1 MIKFTKRQTNTLLN
15 SLNRFY
21 NAQTNMKFCRNDE
34 NVETYTKCWMYLGGI
49 MDALDI
55 KVVQDRTGSYSER
68 FHVYTAEGFPEVA
81 DNMGNNIEIMTVD
94 ALTKTIIY
102 DIFKETDT
110 YSVKYAKQLQEGIA
124 KYYKEN
130 YGEQPILP

>member
-15 SLNRFY
+15 ALNMFY
-21 NAQTNMKFCRNDE
+21 NAQMNMKFCRTDE
-34 NVETYTKCWMYLGGI
+34 NVETYTKRCMYLDGI
-49 MDALDI
+49 MDAMDI
-55 KVVQDRTGSYSER
+55 VIVQDTTGVYSER

-81 DNMGNNIEIMTVD
+81 DNNGNDIKIMIID

>member
-1 MIKFTKRQTNTLLN
+1 MIKFTQRQINTIIN
-15 SLNRFY
+15 ACHNYYIAQMNKQFCE
-21 NAQTNMKFCRNDE
+21 NAQS
-34 NVETYTKCWMYLGGI
+34 VEIFWNNKRYLDGV

-55 KVVQDRTGSYSER
+55 VVVRDITGSYPER
-68 FHVYTAEGFPEVA
+68 FHIYTAERFPDAV
-81 DNMGNNIEIMTVD
+81 DNNCNRIEIMTID

-110 YSVKYAKQLQEGIA
+110 YSVKYAKQLQEGLA

-130 YGEQPILP
+130 YGEQPILS